1 MKFLIVIVVGILS
14 CVLHAQNSGADK
26 PLKVRAVY
34 PAGKEVALGDSIT
47 IEFNQNMVSL
57 GKSMFTDEAVPIEVE
72 PALECEWNWVKLN
85 TLKCELPSDST
96 LAPSTRYQITVLPG
110 ITAPKGQSL
119 EQEFVHVFETI
130 TPKITFTRLISWISP
145 MQPIIDVRFN
155 QDIDGNDLHDKLFL
169 FDEVSGRTISTSLK
183 RYSWQFRSQL
193 RDDFFGTDKEYQNAD
208 TFIRGSSVLAFPDEA
223 LSFSSKVSLVL
234 LPGVT
239 GTLGPLK
246 SPEKLVTETSITT
259 YAEEF
264 RLLGIACRDVF
275 GNVVHSEAGTAD
287 IPICNIKSPVGMIFN
302 SRFAEREIFDK
313 VQTQPAI
320 ILSEY
325 LWSTWWLKSVEYID
339 GVAYSVTGELAPNK
353 TYQFVLAPEPPQ
365 PTLEDIYPRVSP
377 VYDGFGRPLVGPN
390 ELAIRTSHL
399 EPTASLEES
408 TLVTAANSLFDPKMY
423 LQNVDEVKVIYDT
436 IDLHGVRKNQT
447 ITRTGPNRNDV
458 EESRILG
465 LREAI
470 NSTSGVMRGT
480 IVGTPRFTGTKDKLE
495 EHFFAQVT
503 PFSVF
508 FKLGEYNSV
517 AWVLDLQTGVP
528 VENATIDFYKSTS
541 NEFFAPQEKIFTG
554 YTDKDGI
561 LVLPGFE
568 SFASGWRYSYHSM
581 KPKCGE
587 NDECTAYFARVTM
600 NEDLVFLP
608 LVSDYRIG
616 GPDRIEFD
624 ENVDHWATT
633 GQKLYR
639 RGDTVQVKG
648 YVRLEYDEQRQIP
661 KSGNFGLCVMGP
673 EDRKYEID
681 SLSLNE
687 FGAYHAEFKLND
699 RTPLGV
705 YELILVYDPDEALS
719 AVCSHVGY
727 FGDVDYKSQMAG
739 IRSANGGEF
748 EVFEFKTNPIRVIQ
762 KLNATSYERGE
773 PMTITTTAKLHAGG
787 PYADA
792 KGQVVVVVTPED
804 PPIEIK
810 DSYSWEFSSGFR
822 NWYSDPRVVEDTI
835 ELDAL
840 GKNIY
845 VTESL
850 DVDIYFGE
858 LVSETAV
865 ASDRGKHVA
874 ARSSASYFGVDQF
887 VGIQK
892 PWFGINDRVSMNE
905 PWPINVL
912 VVSKDQEIVSDKVVK
927 VIVYKRVAKKAGSS
941 KYQWNEV
948 FGCEINSQ
956 PQKASCEFTPTEEA
970 IYRIE
975 AEIVD
980 SKGYV
985 HRSQIQIEASDEE
998 LESLVKQKHHKI
1010 VGLEL
1015 TCSNTQVEVSDL
1027 IRCDVKN
1034 HLDSSP
1040 VLVTIERAGILD
1052 QWLVRLDDVD
1062 SIIEFEVLESYAPHF
1077 NLSVLST
1084 APRTTQGHV
1093 GNVYEG
1099 SFYQIETVKF
1109 EIEDPKSIPLS
1120 IKVATDRET
1129 YSPRDTVK
1137 LTITTDQPYGKSIPV
1152 EYAIAVIDEALI
1164 DLSGASENYYDPTKK
1179 IWDIDINGI
1188 TTFGLIARL
1197 MNTSRTVS
1205 RTTTNTGTEWNGVL
1219 YSQMAPYDD
1228 PHLNEEVPGSETRRA
1243 DRLIAYWEPS
1253 AITSDKQTEL
1263 EFSLPDNLTSW
1274 KVVVMAVSTDDRF
1287 GFASTSFGSVKD
1299 TEIRPV
1305 APNVVTEGDK
1315 FHLGASIYNR
1325 ANRKRT
1331 LTVELQIEG
1340 LLAADAE
1347 KSYREKLRFEP
1358 QERKL
1363 ITVPVQAGLL
1373 PIDYSNYQN
1382 SSEITVVARAEDRRD
1397 KDALEIRIPVR
1408 TSRFPVSSVVYGALE
1423 GDLTS
1428 IPFAIPEKLVDQNGE
1443 LTFSLATD
1451 EGVNL
1456 DGVFRYIR
1464 DYRYPCWE
1472 QRLTRAVL
1480 AMQYLRIAD
1489 DGSESGVQW
1498 SEAEE
1503 SINLV
1508 LDEAINYQAPN
1519 GGMTFFEPRNT
1530 NVSPYLSAYTLIS
1543 FAWLAEAGYGI
1554 PQSVNDKLVD
1564 FLSEYT
1570 SLDSE
1575 VLERKYPDE
1584 EREFLSHF
1592 QATVGA
1598 VILHARAISNELSE
1612 SELIAFSDHLEQM
1625 DLFGLSQYLL
1635 AALELDPKLPLSD
1648 EIYTRIMNHRS
1659 LVDGAVEFV
1668 ETTPFS
1674 SGLRLLH
1681 SDTRSLCTILESLTN
1696 YSELSSNKF
1705 DLGELKELANS
1716 VRYVRDNL
1724 PRWLSTQ
1731 DNVFCTHAMLEFSD
1745 FMSSKVGEFV
1755 AVVDLNNHSD
1765 GTTTRLADA
1774 WQFNL
1779 ETTRLQQRY
1788 SLKPEVVGQLGTI
1801 DISRHGKGTAFYNV
1815 ALSYLSTADETLN
1828 RYSGFEIHR
1837 EYVVYRNHESHILQP
1852 GDHVKKGE
1860 LVLVNLYLNNKFDR
1874 YFVVVDDTVPGGIEP
1889 VNFELGTASRF
1900 DKSRERQDILPT
1912 SQWFED
1918 FADASRGR
1926 WSFEYREL
1934 GLQNVRYYAKQI
1946 SRGKFHLKWV
1956 GQVIT
1961 PGEFTVMPTHVEEMY
1976 RPVMFGKSEPWT
1988 LIVKDN

>member
-1 MKFLIVIVVGILS
+1 MKFLIVIVIGILS
-14 CVLHAQNSGADK
+14 CVLYAQSSGADK

-34 PAGKEVALGDSIT
+34 PAGTEVALGDSIT

-110 ITAPKGQSL
+110 IVAPRGQSL
-119 EQEFVHVFETI
+119 DQEFVHEFDTI
-130 TPKITFTRLISWISP
+130 TPVITYAGLISWISP
-145 MQPIIDVRFN
+145 TQPIIMVKFN
-155 QDIDGNDLHDKLFL
+155 QDIDRSDLHDKLLF
-169 FDEVSGRTISTSLK
+169 FDEDSGRTISTSLN
-183 RYSWQFRSQL
+183 RFSWAFHSKL
-193 RDDFFGTDKEYQNAD
+193 RDDFFGTEKEFQNAH
-208 TFIRGSSVLAFPDEA
+208 TFVRGSSVLAFPDET

-239 GTLGPLK
+239 GTLGHLK
-246 SPEKLVTETSITT
+246 STEKLVTETSITT

-264 RLLGIACRDVF
+264 RLLGFACSDVF
-275 GNVVHSEAGTAD
+275 GNVVYSEAGTSD
-287 IPICNIKSPVGMIFN
+287 IPLCNIASPVGMIFN

-313 VQTQPAI
+313 VQTQPPV

-325 LWSTWWLKSVEYID
+325 WWNTWWLKSIEYID
-339 GVAYSVTGELAPNK
+339 GVTYSVTGELAPNT

-390 ELAIRTSHL
+390 EFAIRTSHL
-399 EPTASLEES
+399 EPRASLEVR

-447 ITRTGPNRNDV
+447 ITRTSPNQNDV
-458 EESRILG
+458 EESRTLS

-480 IVGTPRFTGTKDKLE
+480 IVGTPRFTGPKDKLE

-517 AWVLDLQTGVP
+517 AWVLDLQTGAP
-528 VENATIDFYKSTS
+528 VENATVDFYKSTS

-554 YTDKDGI
+554 LTDQDGI

-581 KPKCGE
+581 KPKCGV
-587 NDECTAYFARVTM
+587 NDECTAFFARVTM

-648 YVRLEYDEQRQIP
+648 YVRLEYDEQRQLP

-673 EDRKYEID
+673 KDRNYEID
-681 SLSLNE
+681 ALSLNE
-687 FGAYHAEFKLND
+687 FGAYHAEFELND
-699 RTPLGV
+699 RTPLGDYTLV
-705 YELILVYDPDEALS
+705 LVYDPNAALS

-727 FGDVDYKSQMAG
+727 RAYWSMTEG
-739 IRSANGGEF
+739 IRIANGGDF
-748 EVFEFKTNPIRVIQ
+748 EVFEFKTNPIRVSQ

-773 PMTITTTAKLHAGG
+773 SMTISTTAKLHAGG
-787 PYADA
+787 PYSDA
-792 KGQVVVVVTPED
+792 KGQVVVVVNPED
-804 PPIEIK
+804 PPIEVK
-810 DSYSWEFSSGFR
+810 DSYSWEFSGSVR
-822 NWYSDPRVVEDTI
+822 NWYSGHLVVEDMI
-835 ELDAL
+835 ELDTL
-840 GKNIY
+840 GESVY

-850 DVDIYFGE
+850 DSDIYYGE

-874 ARSSASYFGVDQF
+874 ARSSAWYFGVDQF

-892 PWFGINDRVSMNE
+892 PWTGIDDSVSVNE

-927 VIVYKRVAKKAGSS
+927 VTVYKRLAKKTGSS
-941 KYQWNEV
+941 EYQWNEV
-948 FGCEINSQ
+948 FDCEIISQ
-956 PQKASCEFTPTEEA
+956 PQKASCEFTPTEETF
-970 IYRIE
+970 YRIE

-985 HRSQIQIEASDEE
+985 HRSQIQIEASEE
-998 LESLVKQKHHKI
+998 EIELLVKRKHHKI
-1010 VGLEL
+1010 AGLTL

-1052 QWLVRLDDVD
+1052 QWLVQLDDVD
-1062 SIIEFEVLESYAPHF
+1062 SIIEFEVLESYTPHF

-1084 APRTTQGHV
+1084 APKTRQGHV

-1099 SFYQIETVKF
+1099 SFYQIETVEF
-1109 EIEDPKSIPLS
+1109 EIEDPRFVPLS

-1164 DLSGASENYYDPTKK
+1164 DLSGAGEDYYDPTKK
-1179 IWDIDINGI
+1179 IWDVDINGI
-1188 TTFGLIARL
+1188 MTFGLIARL
-1197 MNTSRTVS
+1197 MNTSRRRV
-1205 RTTTNTGTEWNGVL
+1205 TNTGTRWSSDDLAVQAASVGSFE
-1219 YSQMAPYDD
+1219 D
-1228 PHLNEEVPGSETRRA
+1228 PHLNKELPSSETRQA

-1253 AITSDKQTEL
+1253 AIASDRQSEL

-1331 LTVELQIEG
+1331 ITVEMQIEG

-1373 PIDYSNYQN
+1373 PIDFTNYQN

-1498 SEAEE
+1498 AEAEE

-1554 PQSVNDKLVD
+1554 PRSVNDKLVD

-1598 VILHARAISNELSE
+1598 VILRALAISNELSE
-1612 SELIAFSDHLEQM
+1612 SELITYSDHLEQM

-1648 EIYTRIMNHRS
+1648 KIYTRIMNHRS

-1674 SGLRLLH
+1674 FGLRLLH

-1696 YSELSSNKF
+1696 YSELSSNKI

-1731 DNVFCTHAMLEFSD
+1731 DNVFCTRAMLEFSD

-1755 AVVDLNNHSD
+1755 AVVDLNNHSA

-1889 VNFELGTASRF
+1889 VNYELGTASRF
-1900 DKSRERQDILPT
+1900 DTSRERQDILPS

-1926 WSFEYREL
+1926 WYFEYREL

-1988 LIVKDN
+1988 LIVKDD